1 MSRRFKLIL
10 VSLFAGAALT
20 ALTFF
25 VRLSGLHQ
33 DTNVCP
39 VGCIAVRG
47 VPFYYYVEHQ
57 KDDGDSLYSL
67 CKGVNEDNGQFSGA
81 YIPECPGPGSS
92 DSSSTYVNFRL
103 NPFLADLVV
112 WSAGSF
118 VLFFMSSK
126 SRKKRKA
133 GKKK

>member
-1 MSRRFKLIL
+1 MSRRVKLIL
-10 VSLFAGAALT
+10 VSVFAGAALT
-20 ALTFF
+20 VLTFF
-25 VRLSGLHQ
+25 VRLNGLHQ

-47 VPFYYYVEHQ
+47 VPFYYYGEHQ

-67 CKGVNEDNGQFSGA
+67 CKGVNKDNGHFSGA
-81 YIPECPGPGSS
+81 YIPECPGPGLS
-92 DSSSTYVNFRL
+92 DSSSTYVNFKL
-103 NPFLADLVV
+103 TLFLADLAV

-118 VLFFMSSK
+118 ILFFISSK
-126 SRKKRKA
+126 SQKKRKA